1 MIFSRWLASLLRP
14 GGMGRARGEEV
25 CLFFLFF
32 FSFLMLS
39 FLSLL
44 SIAFRF
50 RCMAK
55 VSISFFNIT
64 MIIMDLSFDLLA
76 GGGRNNCCRI
86 CGQVTQ
92 NRKRLLKHY
101 CTRHFIDRLGAL
113 EYSFI
118 VRNKCVECGRDF
130 VGAKKSSKVGI
141 LYFKDVST
149 KVLP

>member
-1 MIFSRWLASLLRP
+1 
-14 GGMGRARGEEV
+14 MGRARGEEV
-25 CLFFLFF
+25 GLIFLFLV
-32 FSFLMLS
+32 SFLCLCHS
-39 FLSLL
+39 CPFFPLPFVSDAWPKSQSL
-44 SIAFRF
+44 
-50 RCMAK
+50 
-55 VSISFFNIT
+55 FNIS

-149 KVLP
+149 KVLL